1 MKYKIPERN
10 LIMRV
15 ILIAR
20 LMLLLIATVLSI
32 GCAKTSASMY
42 DPITG
47 NKIFEVKTLTIK
59 KDIKD
64 AHLDTTGEGVKFDL
78 GSSEAQTLSA
88 EELAALACLRDS
100 SKC

>member
-1 MKYKIPERN
+1 M
-10 LIMRV
+10 
-15 ILIAR
+15 
-20 LMLLLIATVLSI
+20 

-42 DPITG
+42 DPETG
-47 NKIFEVKTLTIK
+47 KLIFEVKTLTFK
-59 KDIKD
+59 KVIKD
-64 AHLDTTGEGVKFDL
+64 AHLVTTSGGVKFDL